1 MAVTKVFAA
10 DEALNGDLVKLYDF
24 VGAVRA
30 RLLLI
35 IAIAVFS
42 GLAMAV
48 LAYIMKPVY
57 RATAILAPISG
68 DRHHLGSELDAGG
81 AAGIGGGASLSAL
94 AASEFPDIDRDT
106 DEAMTVLRSQEF
118 TEAFIR
124 DNNLLPVLFPKL
136 WDGRAGHWKSGIKKI
151 PTLQRGF
158 VEFDK
163 IRKIDVD
170 TIEDFITL
178 QIDWPDRIA
187 AADWVNQMAQRL
199 NDELRRRAIES
210 SDASL
215 GYLQKELQTVEDVG
229 TRQAVGRLIEGEVK
243 KRMLA
248 HVSEEFEVRVIDKAL
263 VADADLPQ
271 SPNKILMTGIGLA
284 FGLLVGI
291 AVSLLLYRREL
302 AASGRL

>member
-10 DEALNGDLVKLYDF
+10 DEALNGDLARLYDF
-24 VGAVRA
+24 VAAVRA

-35 IAIAVFS
+35 TVFACISGIAALV
-42 GLAMAV
+42 V
-48 LAYIMKPVY
+48 AYIITPIY
-57 RATAILAPISG
+57 RATAVLAPIAG
-68 DRHHLGSELDAGG
+68 DPHHLGSDLDSGKG
-81 AAGIGGGASLSAL
+81 AAGGSLSAI
-94 AASEFPDIDRDT
+94 ASAEFPDIDRDT
-106 DEAMTVLRSQEF
+106 DEAMTVLRSREF

-136 WDGRAGHWKSGIKKI
+136 WDGRAGRWKSGIKV
-151 PTLQRGF
+151 PTLQRGY

-170 TIEDFITL
+170 SVEDFITL
-178 QIDWPDRIA
+178 QIDWSDRMA

-215 GYLQKELQTVEDVG
+215 AYLQKEMQTVEDVS
-229 TRQAVGRLIEGEVK
+229 TRQAVGRLIEAEIRR
-243 KRMLA
+243 RMLA
-248 HVSEEFEVRVIDKAL
+248 HVSEEFEVRVIDEAL
-263 VADADLPQ
+263 AADADLPQ
-271 SPNKILMTGIGLA
+271 SPNKILLTGSGVA

-291 AVSLLLYRREL
+291 AISLGLYHREL

>member
-10 DEALNGDLVKLYDF
+10 DEALNGDLAKLYDF
-24 VGAVRA
+24 VAAVRA
-30 RLLLI
+30 RLWLVAAISLLFGI
-35 IAIAVFS
+35 SAAA
-42 GLAMAV
+42 LAFV
-48 LAYIMKPVY
+48 MKPVY

-68 DRHHLGSELDAGG
+68 DRHHLGSDLDAGSS
-81 AAGIGGGASLSAL
+81 AGGGGASLTAI
-94 AASEFPDIDRDT
+94 AAAEFPDIDRDT
-106 DEAMTVLRSQEF
+106 DEAMTVLRSREF

-124 DNNLLPVLFPKL
+124 DKNLLPVLFPKL
-136 WDGRAGHWKSGIKKI
+136 WDSNAGRWKSGIKKV

-163 IRKIDVD
+163 IRKIDTD
-170 TIEDFITL
+170 QIDDFITL
-178 QIDWPDRIA
+178 QIDWPDRAA

-199 NDELRRRAIES
+199 NEELRRRTIES

-215 GYLQKELQTVEDVG
+215 GFLQKEMQTVEDVG

-248 HVSEEFEVRVIDKAL
+248 HVSEEFEVRVIDRAL
-263 VADADLPQ
+263 VSDADLPQ
-271 SPNKILMTGIGLA
+271 SPNKALMAGL
-284 FGLLVGI
+284 GLVLGWLVGI
-291 AVSLLLYRREL
+291 AISLWLYRREL

>member
-10 DEALNGDLVKLYDF
+10 DEALNGDLAKLYDF
-24 VGAVRA
+24 VAAVRA

-35 IAIAVFS
+35 TAIALFS
-42 GLAMAV
+42 GIATTV
-48 LAYIMKPVY
+48 LAYVLKPVY
-57 RATAILAPISG
+57 RATAVLAPISG
-68 DRHHLGSELDAGG
+68 DRHRLGSDLDSGG
-81 AAGIGGGASLSAL
+81 AAGSGTGASLTAI
-94 AASEFPDIDRDT
+94 AAAEFPDIDRDT
-106 DEAMTVLRSQEF
+106 DEAMTVLRSREF

-136 WDGRAGHWKSGIKKI
+136 WDSRAGRWKSGIKKV

-163 IRKIDVD
+163 IRKIDTD
-170 TIEDFITL
+170 QIIDFITL

-210 SDASL
+210 SDATL
-215 GYLQKELQTVEDVG
+215 LYLQKEMQTVEDVG

-248 HVSEEFEVRVIDKAL
+248 HVSDEFEVRVIDKAL

-271 SPNKILMTGIGLA
+271 SPNKALMAGL
-284 FGLLVGI
+284 GLVLGWLVGI
-291 AVSLLLYRREL
+291 AISLWLYRREL